1 MDESYHSLLAA
12 GIEKKYR
19 QLEQDIMDDIVR
31 RIRKAGTITDSA
43 DWQIQ
48 RLIIL
53 GNSTQDIEDL
63 IRKAVDGNEAEVRR
77 LYAEVIDREY
87 TRDRGLY
94 EQVGKEFTPY
104 EQNPEL
110 QQITN
115 ALVDQSSE
123 ELYNITKSMG
133 FMIDNGHGG
142 KVFTPLADVYNG
154 YLDQAITGMANGA
167 YDYNTLIRRMVGQM
181 TASGLRTDHAFSD
194 GGNDYGIDYASGW
207 HNRIDVAARRAL
219 LTGFGQLTGRVTDMN
234 AQRLGTQ
241 YFEVTWHAG
250 ARPDHAVWQGKVY
263 TKEQL
268 TTKCGLGT
276 GSGLLGWNC
285 RHTYYPFIP
294 GISERLYTDE
304 WLAEQNAR
312 EATPKRFRGREYTTY
327 EATQKQRQM
336 ETAMRARREQVQLL
350 RDGGADPED
359 ITTAQCK
366 YQAQLDEYKRF
377 SKAMGLP
384 EQMERVYTGRTQGR
398 IAPSPQTYAKWQ
410 AEQINRAK
418 ERQEKKRQ
426 ADIRAAQRA
435 ASQNAPASGTIKR
448 DPGVP
453 ASWKKGEP
461 MTAQQAVTGTNP
473 NFKLYTKEWTLNCQR
488 CVSAFEARMRG
499 YNVEARA
506 RILTG
511 VDELPYMNA
520 RTGWLSV
527 YNGATVTSVHKSTG
541 KACRAT
547 IESEMQNWG
556 DGARAIVRVRW
567 KSGGGHVFNALQ
579 VDGQTVFVDPQSGS
593 MDCSGYFAAGMI
605 KPGMTELVRIDNLD
619 FTDRI
624 ELCAK
629 QKEE

>member
-53 GNSTQDIEDL
+53 GNSTQDIENL

-207 HNRIDVAARRAL
+207 
-219 LTGFGQLTGRVTDMN
+219 
-234 AQRLGTQ
+234 
-241 YFEVTWHAG
+241 
-250 ARPDHAVWQGKVY
+250 
-263 TKEQL
+263 
-268 TTKCGLGT
+268 
-276 GSGLLGWNC
+276 
-285 RHTYYPFIP
+285 
-294 GISERLYTDE
+294 
-304 WLAEQNAR
+304 
-312 EATPKRFRGREYTTY
+312 
-327 EATQKQRQM
+327 
-336 ETAMRARREQVQLL
+336 L
-350 RDGGADPED
+350 R
-359 ITTAQCK
+359 
-366 YQAQLDEYKRF
+366 
-377 SKAMGLP
+377 
-384 EQMERVYTGRTQGR
+384 
-398 IAPSPQTYAKWQ
+398 
-410 AEQINRAK
+410 
-418 ERQEKKRQ
+418 
-426 ADIRAAQRA
+426 
-435 ASQNAPASGTIKR
+435 
-448 DPGVP
+448 
-453 ASWKKGEP
+453 
-461 MTAQQAVTGTNP
+461 
-473 NFKLYTKEWTLNCQR
+473 
-488 CVSAFEARMRG
+488 
-499 YNVEARA
+499 
-506 RILTG
+506 
-511 VDELPYMNA
+511 
-520 RTGWLSV
+520 
-527 YNGATVTSVHKSTG
+527 
-541 KACRAT
+541 
-547 IESEMQNWG
+547 
-556 DGARAIVRVRW
+556 
-567 KSGGGHVFNALQ
+567 
-579 VDGQTVFVDPQSGS
+579 
-593 MDCSGYFAAGMI
+593 
-605 KPGMTELVRIDNLD
+605 
-619 FTDRI
+619 
-624 ELCAK
+624 
-629 QKEE
+629 